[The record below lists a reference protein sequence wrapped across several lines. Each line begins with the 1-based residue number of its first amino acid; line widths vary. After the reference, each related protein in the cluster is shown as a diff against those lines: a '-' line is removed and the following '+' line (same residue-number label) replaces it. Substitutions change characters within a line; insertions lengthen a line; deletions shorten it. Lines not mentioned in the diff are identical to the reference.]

1 MTNIT
6 APGVTLH
13 AKNHKG
19 GHYSWQEP
27 PMMGSEG
34 WSADVMRN
42 SRQGKSEVIKGRTRD
57 EMIANAERYIDAA
70 YTAYRDVEYI
80 VRDMGD
86 GRWEWFLPSLNF
98 GGNTMSETSAIE
110 ASKKSIQSKLDER

>member
-1 MTNIT
+1 MSNIT
-6 APGVTLH
+6 RPGVTLH
-13 AKNHKG
+13 AKNYKG

-34 WSADVMRN
+34 WSADVVRN
-42 SRQGKSEVIKGRTRD
+42 SREAKSEVIKGRTRD

-80 VRDMGD
+80 VRDVGG
-86 GRWEWFLPSLNF
+86 GRWEWSVPSLNCE
-98 GGNTMSETSAIE
+98 GRTMSEASAIE
-110 ASKKSIQSKLDER
+110 ASKELIQSKLD